1 MAAACADW
9 AEASWETAVGMVDA
23 EVTTAGC
30 QGRGA
35 LEATVVQT
43 VRAAAR
49 AAEAPLEG
57 GLAGVAAAT
66 GLERLVDGKAGWE
79 ALAAA
84 SVVPVAAAKWVAA
97 WAAVA
102 RAAASAAARAAL
114 VEAGRGTAVTEGV
127 AARAALAA

>member
-1 MAAACADW
+1 
-9 AEASWETAVGMVDA
+9 
-23 EVTTAGC
+23 
-30 QGRGA
+30 
-35 LEATVVQT
+35 

-66 GLERLVDGKAGWE
+66 GSERLVGGKVGWV

-84 SVVPVAAAKWVAA
+84 SVVPVAAAKWAAA
-97 WAAVA
+97 WAAVE
-102 RAAASAAARAAL
+102 RVVASAAARVAL
-114 VEAGRGTAVTEGV
+114 VEAVRGTAVREGV